1 MGNPQKE
8 EIIYK
13 KIETEQEIAGAK
25 RLIVEYIRWLNQD
38 LSFQNIDDELSS
50 FPRKYSEPEGSF
62 IVAVD
67 GNTVVGCVGIK
78 NLGNRACEMKRLFV
92 ADDYKGRGIGKQLV
106 AKMIEEAEQKQYACI
121 RLDTLNTMETALK
134 IYADSGFVEIEPYY
148 NNPHDKVVYMEK
160 VL

>member
-1 MGNPQKE
+1 MKNKEIENPQKE

-38 LSFQNIDDELSS
+38 LSFQNIDAELSS

-106 AKMIEEAEQKQYACI
+106 AKMIEEAEKKQYARI

-134 IYADSGFVEIEPYY
+134 IYADSGFVEI
-148 NNPHDKVVYMEK
+148 
-160 VL
+160 